1 MIEILYEDNALLVC
15 RKPVG
20 VLSEP
25 SNGKGM
31 PELLSAQLKE
41 AEKKDFIAGVHRL
54 DKNVGGLMVFS
65 RRKDITGK
73 LIEQVAQRQMEKEYL
88 AIVRGCPKET
98 EGIFEDLLFHDS
110 RCNKTFVVK
119 RQRKGVRDAKLSYRV
134 LASIRQEETTLTL
147 VRVRL
152 HTGRTH
158 QIRVQFASR
167 GMPLLG
173 DIRYG
178 SRDRRCDAALWSCRL
193 CFTHPVTNQTVDISC
208 LPPEQYPWDLFKREE
223 LSL

>member
-1 MIEILYEDNALLVC
+1 MPQILYEDNALLVC
-15 RKPVG
+15 TKPVG

-25 SNGKGM
+25 NGGKGM
-31 PELLSAQLKE
+31 PELLQEDGKRA
-41 AEKKDFIAGVHRL
+41 FIAGVHRL

-65 RRKDITGK
+65 KRKDVTGK
-73 LIEQVAQRQMEKEYL
+73 LIDQVAQRQMEKEYL
-88 AIVRGCPKET
+88 AIVRGCPAAP
-98 EGIFEDLLFHDS
+98 EGTLEDLLFHDS

-119 RQRKGVRDAKLSYRV
+119 RQRKGVRDARLSYRV
-134 LASIRQEETTLTL
+134 LASTEQEGTVLTL

-193 CFTHPVTNQTVDISC
+193 CFRHPVSGKTVDITC
-208 LPPEQYPWDLFKREE
+208 PPPEQYPWTLFPIVKEIG
-223 LSL
+223 L

>member
-1 MIEILYEDNALLVC
+1 MPEILYEDNALLVC

-41 AEKKDFIAGVHRL
+41 AGKKDFIAGVHRL

-88 AIVRGCPKET
+88 AIVRGCPKEQ
-98 EGIFEDLLFHDS
+98 EGVFEDLLFHDS

-119 RQRKGVRDAKLSYRV
+119 RQRKGVRDAKLSYRI
-134 LASIRQEETTLTL
+134 LASIQHEDMTLTL

-193 CFTHPVTNQTVDISC
+193 CFTHPTSKKTVDITC
-208 LPPEQYPWDLFKREE
+208 LPPDQYPWDLFNRKE